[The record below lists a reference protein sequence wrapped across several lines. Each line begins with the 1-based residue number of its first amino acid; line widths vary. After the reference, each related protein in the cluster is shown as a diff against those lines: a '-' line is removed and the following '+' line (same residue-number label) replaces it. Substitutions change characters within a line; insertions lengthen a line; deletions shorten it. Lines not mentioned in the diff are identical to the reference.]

1 MSSPKAMSTRASTSK
16 RVSTNK
22 LGEHVT
28 GPEDAERAILVIYDA
43 KDVRVPLVLLASKD
57 EDVEAVQLFKS
68 NLGGVESR
76 VETLEI

>member
-1 MSSPKAMSTRASTSK
+1 MAHPAMRDPA
-16 RVSTNK
+16 
-22 LGEHVT
+22 
-28 GPEDAERAILVIYDA
+28 DA

-76 VETLEI
+76 VETFEI

>member
-1 MSSPKAMSTRASTSK
+1 MSPDRKTQNVPSLYLRYDCGAMAHPAMRDPA
-16 RVSTNK
+16 
-22 LGEHVT
+22 
-28 GPEDAERAILVIYDA
+28 DA

-76 VETLEI
+76 VETFEI